1 MSSVSE
7 PSRRPSHRVR
17 RTHQEIRRALEATP
31 IPVSALGS
39 AQAGERCPRPHCGG
53 LVLAR
58 QVITESGACEEL
70 VCANCART
78 TLVRLEEPYRPMPS
92 ERDARVERLMTPPAA
107 PPRAVPGIDDS
118 MDIGLPPAI
127 RAALAVDRGCESES
141 LPVAPPDTH

>member
-1 MSSVSE
+1 MSRLYE
-7 PSRRPSHRVR
+7 PSRGLRSRIR

-39 AQAGERCPRPHCGG
+39 AQAGDRCPRPHCGG

-78 TLVRLEEPYRPMPS
+78 TLVRLEEPYRPLPS
-92 ERDARVERLMTPPAA
+92 ERDARAERLMTPPAA
-107 PPRAVPGIDDS
+107 PPRAAPGIDDS
-118 MDIGLPPAI
+118 MDIGLPPAV
-127 RAALAVDRGCESES
+127 RAVLAADRGYESECP
-141 LPVAPPDTH
+141 PVAPPDTH